1 MEKFELEEY
10 RALVLEIRQL
20 KGRLVALES
29 SIYSPKGQRY
39 TSTPRASSGN
49 GSTMD
54 DAVSRHVE
62 LENFYLQAVAKKEA
76 QQLAIERAIASLS
89 NPKERAIMR
98 ARYVEGRPWSWI
110 CEKLRSE
117 GYSERTVYRLHGEA
131 LLKLREV

>member
-10 RALVLEIRQL
+10 RTLVLEIRQL

-29 SIYSPKGQRY
+29 SIYSPRGQRY

-62 LENFYLQAVAKKEA
+62 LENFYRRAVAKKEA
-76 QQLAIERAIASLS
+76 QQLAIEQAIASLS

>member
-1 MEKFELEEY
+1 VEKFELEEY

-39 TSTPRASSGN
+39 SSTPRASSGN

-110 CEKLRSE
+110 CEKLRAE

>member
-10 RALVLEIRQL
+10 RTLVLEIRQL

>member
-39 TSTPRASSGN
+39 STTPRASSGN